1 MIATILSAVGL
12 GSRVR
17 SSEWSITHR
26 AAPATEPKPSSTIS
40 DTMPKSNDAALA
52 AFISGKSKIG
62 DLLTRIQAASADHF
76 GTEPEAVTWGHAGS
90 LGLVTERF
98 REIAAFLRV

>member
-1 MIATILSAVGL
+1 M
-12 GSRVR
+12 
-17 SSEWSITHR
+17 
-26 AAPATEPKPSSTIS
+26 
-40 DTMPKSNDAALA
+40 SNTRTSKNNEAALA
-52 AFISGKSKIG
+52 AFMQGKAEI
-62 DLLTRIQAASADHF
+62 DALLARIQAASADHF